1 VCPAAFSV
9 AIVVV
14 AAQSGAG
21 IRSKTPGT
29 GDGYVARLL
38 REAGLTPARA
48 RRRAVLAYAAYL
60 GHAQLV
66 LTTPGVLPRSDRA
79 RRAYVD
85 EIADVLLTR
94 VLRVRAGV
102 VPGVLG
108 A

>member
-1 VCPAAFSV
+1 MASAGCPD
-9 AIVVV
+9 V
-14 AAQSGAG
+14 AAAVERVTSRR
-21 IRSKTPGT
+21 I
-29 GDGYVARLL
+29 GYVARLL

-79 RRAYVD
+79 RRAYVS
-85 EIADVLLTR
+85 EIADVLLTQ
-94 VLRVRAGV
+94 VLGVRASI